1 MTSPLL
7 GSAYVAT
14 DDGYFVSQ
22 EHQRI
27 AEIINDYE
35 PTLALVWI
43 PPDKREPGDM
53 PFAVMHSPVGQPP
66 YIVFHTDTCDER
78 ILERIFAGDAA
89 HNDVLTQ
96 LDIKNAAAKALQLKR
111 EMDEKEEKKEIATS
125 ILKSPKQ
132 KYKHDGV
139 VYQ

>member
-14 DDGYFVSQ
+14 DEGYFVSQ
-22 EHQRI
+22 KHQQI

-43 PPDKREPGDM
+43 PPDKREPGDS
-53 PFAVMHSPVGQPP
+53 PFAVMHSPVGVPP
-66 YIVFHTDTCDER
+66 YIVFHADECDER
-78 ILERIFAGDAA
+78 ILERIFAADQA

-96 LDIKNAAAKALQLKR
+96 LDIKNAAVEAMRLKQQ
-111 EMDEKEEKKEIATS
+111 MDEADEKKEIVKS
-125 ILKSPKQ
+125 IVKSPKQ
-132 KYKHDGV
+132 KYKHNGV
-139 VYQ
+139 TYE

>member
-7 GSAYVAT
+7 GSAYIAT

-22 EHQRI
+22 KHQQI

-35 PTLALVWI
+35 PTLNLVWI
-43 PPDKREPGDM
+43 PPDKREPGDS
-53 PFAVMHSPVGQPP
+53 PFAVMHSPLGGQP
-66 YIVFHTDTCDER
+66 YIVFYADECDER
-78 ILERIFAGDAA
+78 LLERVFASDRA
-89 HNDVLTQ
+89 HHDVMTELE
-96 LDIKNAAAKALQLKR
+96 IKNAAVEAMRLKQ
-111 EMDEKEEKKEIATS
+111 EMDEAEEKKEIIKS
-125 ILKSPKQ
+125 IIKSPKQ

>member
-14 DDGYFVSQ
+14 DEGYFVSQ

-35 PTLALVWI
+35 PTLNLVWI
-43 PPDKREPGDM
+43 PPDKREPGDS
-53 PFAVMHSPVGQPP
+53 PFAVMHSPLGQPP
-66 YIVFHTDTCDER
+66 YIVFHADECDER
-78 ILERIFAGDAA
+78 IIQRVFAADSKHHDILTELEINNRAA
-89 HNDVLTQ
+89 EA
-96 LDIKNAAAKALQLKR
+96 IKLKR
-111 EMDEKEEKKEIATS
+111 EMDEAEEKKDVVKS
-125 ILKSPKQ
+125 IVKSPKQ
-132 KYKHDGV
+132 KYKHNGV